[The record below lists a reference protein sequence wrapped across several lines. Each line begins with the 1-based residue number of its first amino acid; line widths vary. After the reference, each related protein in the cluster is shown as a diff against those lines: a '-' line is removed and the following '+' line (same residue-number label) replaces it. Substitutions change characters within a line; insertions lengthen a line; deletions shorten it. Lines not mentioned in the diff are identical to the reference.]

1 MRLAVVLALVLLIP
15 TWLVAQH
22 SSGGGSSSGGS
33 SHSSSVFSGGFSGSS
48 HSSMSSLGN
57 SRSSVSSTSSPKTA
71 SDARIH
77 AHNAPAS
84 VESKKPTH
92 FAFWRHKAAPTNTA
106 PAFAER
112 FPFGCKKGQICT
124 CPGGG
129 ARNAAGN
136 CASVQYLSCGLGLS
150 WNNYGCGQQYWFNN
164 CRALSDQLSAV
175 QRQML
180 GQTGA
185 AVSLRYRLLQD
196 EYERCQHSFHGTLP
210 WLAGLDYN

>member
-15 TWLVAQH
+15 TCLIAQH
-22 SSGGGSSSGGS
+22 SAGGGSSSGGS
-33 SHSSSVFSGGFSGSS
+33 SHSSSASSGGFSSSS
-48 HSSMSSLGN
+48 HSSSMSSPGN
-57 SRSSVSSTSSPKTA
+57 SRSSVSPTSSPKAA
-71 SDARIH
+71 SDARVH
-77 AHNAPAS
+77 AHSAPAI
-84 VESKKPTH
+84 VEPKGPTH
-92 FAFWRHKAAPTNTA
+92 FAFWRRRPPANTA
-106 PAFAER
+106 PAFAEK
-112 FPFGCKKGQICT
+112 FPIGCKKGQICT

-164 CRALSDQLSAV
+164 CRALADQVSAV

-196 EYERCQHSFHGTLP
+196 EYERCQHAFHGTLP
-210 WLAGLDYN
+210 WLASLDYN

>member
-22 SSGGGSSSGGS
+22 SAGGGSSSGGS
-33 SHSSSVFSGGFSGSS
+33 SHSSSVSSGGFSSPS
-48 HSSMSSLGN
+48 RSSSMSSPGN
-57 SRSSVSSTSSPKTA
+57 SRSSVSSTSSPKAA
-71 SDARIH
+71 SDAWIH
-77 AHNAPAS
+77 AQNAPTK
-84 VESKKPTH
+84 VEPKKPTH
-92 FAFWRHKAAPTNTA
+92 FFLWRHKEAAKPA
-106 PAFAER
+106 AFAER

-164 CRALSDQLSAV
+164 CRALADQLSAV

-196 EYERCQHSFHGTLP
+196 EYERCQHAFHRTLP
-210 WLAGLDYN
+210 WLASRDYN